1 MGVCLVLYR
10 VGDLNY
16 FREDFF
22 TRTQTTYVPFS
33 SEHFQSFLDAYTDS
47 LNASWVPIETIDR
60 EVVKEAVQEGYRE
73 LPIVSGLPLPEPI
86 FILKRC
92 CSPG

>member
-1 MGVCLVLYR
+1 MSWNIWHGVYVWFYIAW
-10 VGDLNY
+10 GLNY

-73 LPIVSGLPLPEPI
+73 LPTRFRAYHSRNL
-86 FILKRC
+86 
-92 CSPG
+92 SSS